1 MSTNNTFITMQNV
14 ARTVL
19 PLLKENL
26 VMPATVNRNYSE
38 NFVGKG
44 DTIIVEKPAVFVAD
58 DFGGTINPQ
67 SITEPS
73 VAVKMDKLADVSFKI
88 SQKDL
93 TLSIPEFA
101 TKYLVSAAQALAEK
115 INQDGFKLYKR
126 IPFFTGKAGTTPST
140 ITAFT
145 QARKILNDNKVP
157 LMNRYAAWDTA
168 AEAKFLELDAILN
181 AEKSGSTEA
190 LRAGAIGD
198 IVGFKNYM
206 SQAIPTHKAGTY
218 TALADVKATVD
229 IANNGRLTDRTPY
242 SVMSFASTAAT
253 STGTLKAGD
262 LLTVANKKYVVL
274 EDVAAAVAGATS
286 AKVYPALT
294 ANITSENV
302 TFADVTAAGHVANLA
317 YHKDAFIFVTRPL
330 EVAAGKQSYVTS
342 FEGITLR
349 VTMDYDITT
358 KETVMSIDTLYDYV
372 CAYPELAA
380 IVLG

>member
-1 MSTNNTFITMQNV
+1 MPNTFITMQNI

-19 PLLKENL
+19 PLLKQNL
-26 VMPATVNRNYSE
+26 VMPATVNKNYSE
-38 NFVGKG
+38 DFIGKG

-58 DFGGTINPQ
+58 EFGGTINLQ
-67 SITEPS
+67 NITEPS

-93 TLSIPEFA
+93 TLSMNEFA
-101 TKYLVSAAQALAEK
+101 TKYLASAAQAIAEK

-126 IPFFTGKAGTTPST
+126 VPKFTGTAGTTPST

-157 LMNRYAAWDTA
+157 LMDRYAAWDTA

-206 SQAIPTHKAGTY
+206 SQAVPTHTAGTY
-218 TALADVKATVD
+218 TALADVTATV
-229 IANNGRLTDRTPY
+229 ATASNGQLADRTPY
-242 SVMSFASTAAT
+242 SVATLTSAAAV

-262 LLTVANKKYVVL
+262 LLTIANKKYVVL
-274 EDVAAAVAGATS
+274 EDVAAAVAGVTT
-286 AKVYPALT
+286 AKIYPALK
-294 ANITSENV
+294 ANITSEAV
-302 TFADVTAAGHVANLA
+302 VFADVTAGGHTANLA

-342 FEGITLR
+342 YEGITLR

-380 IVLG
+380 VVLG

>member
-1 MSTNNTFITMQNV
+1 MSNTFITMQNV

-38 NFVGKG
+38 DFVGKG
-44 DTIIVEKPAVFVAD
+44 DTIIVEKPAVFVANE
-58 DFGGTINPQ
+58 FGGTINLQ
-67 SITEPS
+67 NITEPS

-93 TLSIPEFA
+93 TLSMPEFA
-101 TKYLVSAAQALAEK
+101 TKYLASAAQAIAEK

-126 IPFFTGKAGTTPST
+126 VPKFTGTAGTTPST

-157 LMNRYAAWDTA
+157 LMDRYAAWDTA

-190 LRAGAIGD
+190 IRAGAIGD

-206 SQAIPTHKAGTY
+206 SQAIPTHTAGTY
-218 TALADVKATVD
+218 TALADVKATVN
-229 IANNGRLTDRTPY
+229 IANNGQLTDRTPY
-242 SVMSFASTAAT
+242 SVMSFASTAGA

-262 LLTVANKKYVVL
+262 LLTVAGNKYVVL

-302 TFADVTAAGHVANLA
+302 TFADVTAGGHVANLA

>member
-1 MSTNNTFITMQNV
+1 MSTNNTFITMQNI

-38 NFVGKG
+38 DFVGKG
-44 DTIIVEKPAVFVAD
+44 DTIIVEKPAVFVANE
-58 DFGGTINPQ
+58 FGGTINLQ
-67 SITEPS
+67 NITEPS

-93 TLSIPEFA
+93 TLSMPEFA
-101 TKYLVSAAQALAEK
+101 TKYLASAAQAIAEK

-126 IPFFTGKAGTTPST
+126 VPKFTGTAGSTPST

-157 LMNRYAAWDTA
+157 LMDRYAAWDTA

-190 LRAGAIGD
+190 IRAGAIGD

-206 SQAIPTHKAGTY
+206 SQAIPTHTAGTY
-218 TALADVKATVD
+218 TALADVKATVN
-229 IANNGRLTDRTPY
+229 IANNGQLTDRTPY
-242 SVMSFASTAAT
+242 SVMTLASTAGA

-274 EDVAAAVAGATS
+274 EDVGAAVAGATT

-294 ANITSENV
+294 ANITAQNV
-302 TFADVTAAGHVANLA
+302 TFADVTAGGHVANLA

>member
-1 MSTNNTFITMQNV
+1 MSNTFITMQNI

-26 VMPATVNRNYSE
+26 VMPATVNKNYSE
-38 NFVGKG
+38 DFVGKG

-58 DFGGTINPQ
+58 EFGGTINLQ
-67 SITEPS
+67 NIKEPS
-73 VAVKMDKLADVSFKI
+73 VAVKMDKIADVSFKI

-93 TLSIPEFA
+93 TLSMNEFA
-101 TKYLVSAAQALAEK
+101 TKYLASAAQAIAEK

-126 IPFFTGKAGTTPST
+126 VPKFTGTSGSTPST

-157 LMNRYAAWDTA
+157 LMDRYAAWDTA

-181 AEKSGSTEA
+181 ADKSGSTEA

-218 TALADVKATVD
+218 TALADVKATVN
-229 IANNGRLTDRTPY
+229 IANNGQLTDRTPY
-242 SVMSFASTAAT
+242 SVVIFTSTAGT

-262 LLTVANKKYVVL
+262 LFTADNKKYVVL
-274 EDVAAAVAGATS
+274 EDVAAATAGVTT
-286 AKVYPALT
+286 AKIYPALT
-294 ANITSENV
+294 ANITDQNV
-302 TFADVTAAGHVANLA
+302 TFADVTAGGHTANLA

-342 FEGITLR
+342 YEGITLR
-349 VTMDYDITT
+349 VTMDYDIST

-380 IVLG
+380 VVLG

>member
-1 MSTNNTFITMQNV
+1 MPNTFITMQNI

-19 PLLKENL
+19 PLLKQNL
-26 VMPATVNRNYSE
+26 VMPATVNKNYSE
-38 NFVGKG
+38 DFIGKG

-58 DFGGTINPQ
+58 EFGTTINLQ
-67 SITEPS
+67 NITEPS

-88 SQKDL
+88 TAKDL
-93 TLSIPEFA
+93 ALSMPEFS
-101 TKYLVSAAQALAEK
+101 TKYLVSAAQAIAEK
-115 INQDGFKLYKR
+115 INQDGLNLYKR
-126 IPFFTGKAGTTPST
+126 VPNFTGTAGTTPST

-145 QARKILNDNKVP
+145 QARKILNDNKAP
-157 LMNRYAAWDTA
+157 LMDRYAAWDTA

-206 SQAIPTHKAGTY
+206 SQAVPTHTAGTY
-218 TALADVKATVD
+218 TALTDVTASVNT
-229 IANNGRLTDRTPY
+229 ANNGQLTDRTPY
-242 SVMSFASTAAT
+242 SVMSFTSTAGK
-253 STGTLKAGD
+253 STGILKAGD

-274 EDVAAAVAGATS
+274 ENAGPAVSGAIS
-286 AKVYPALT
+286 AKVYPALK
-294 ANITSENV
+294 ANISNQTV
-302 TFADVTAAGHVANLA
+302 TFADASAGGHTANLA

-342 FEGITLR
+342 YDGITLR
-349 VTMDYDITT
+349 VTMDYNITT
-358 KETVMSIDTLYDYV
+358 KETVMSIDTLYNYV

-380 IVLG
+380 VILG

>member
-1 MSTNNTFITMQNV
+1 MPNTFITMQNI

-19 PLLKENL
+19 PLLKQNL
-26 VMPATVNRNYSE
+26 VMPATVNKNYSE
-38 NFVGKG
+38 DFIGKG

-58 DFGGTINPQ
+58 EFGGTINLQ
-67 SITEPS
+67 NITEPS

-93 TLSIPEFA
+93 TLSMPEFA
-101 TKYLVSAAQALAEK
+101 TKYLASAAQAIAEK

-126 IPFFTGKAGTTPST
+126 VPKFTGTAGTTPSS

-157 LMNRYAAWDTA
+157 LMDRYAAWDTA

-181 AEKSGSTEA
+181 ANKSGSTEA

-206 SQAIPTHKAGTY
+206 SQAIPTHAAGTY
-218 TALADVKATVD
+218 TALADVTATVA
-229 IANNGRLTDRTPY
+229 IASNGQLTDRTPY
-242 SVMSFASTAAT
+242 SVVTLTSAAGA

-262 LLTVANKKYVVL
+262 LFTVANKKYVVL
-274 EDVAAAVAGATS
+274 EDVAAAVAGVTT
-286 AKVYPALT
+286 AKIYPALT
-294 ANITSENV
+294 ASITSLAV
-302 TFADVTAAGHVANLA
+302 AFADVTAGGHTANLA

-342 FEGITLR
+342 YEGITLR
-349 VTMDYDITT
+349 VTMDYDIST

-380 IVLG
+380 VVLG